1 MTSTLTKIP
10 IVAAIRYG
18 RYGLAVQF
26 PHCGRVHHHGTG
38 GATSRW
44 HGHRVA
50 DCLPLTRTTTGYF
63 VLDCTPKP
71 HDSYRERFMALFD
84 DLDILHADMVA
95 IDAEVDLE
103 REAIVLLIRETLP
116 AASNADVRDVFDY
129 WCDRQRG
136 RLTLLRSEYPVETK
150 QARDLTPR

>member
-1 MTSTLTKIP
+1 
-10 IVAAIRYG
+10 
-18 RYGLAVQF
+18 
-26 PHCGRVHHHGTG
+26 
-38 GATSRW
+38 
-44 HGHRVA
+44 
-50 DCLPLTRTTTGYF
+50 
-63 VLDCTPKP
+63 
-71 HDSYRERFMALFD
+71 MALFD